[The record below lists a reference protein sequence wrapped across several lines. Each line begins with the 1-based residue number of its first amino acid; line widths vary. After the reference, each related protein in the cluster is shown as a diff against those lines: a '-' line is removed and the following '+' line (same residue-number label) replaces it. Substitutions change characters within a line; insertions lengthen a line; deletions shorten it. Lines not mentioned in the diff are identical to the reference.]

1 MGAELGRETVEMVSA
16 MPTVLEVLREHLL
29 GDEVADKL
37 EQWLAASTAV
47 LQAKAAVAE
56 QCKPIL
62 RSPSDAQI
70 EVEESQRKIP
80 ILEALRTPSPGYELL
95 LMAGGW
101 NQLVARGMAKLAK
114 RHGGRVAAESQWERR
129 VFDAI
134 RFLARRPRQHRAIL
148 RRAKLLLE
156 AYEKTSLIESL
167 FAKAKLNELEFVHL
181 LKMAIAGNDID
192 RQHLTDIAAAVDPF
206 VAIRRGPKITAASAA
221 HEFLF
226 REALRLHLKRRPY
239 MGRSRAAPYTD
250 PRTEATR
257 LEFGLATF
265 DSRSARRRVKPRHK
279 HKTGH
284 VIELARR

>member
-1 MGAELGRETVEMVSA
+1 MGAKLGRETVEMVSA

-37 EQWLAASTAV
+37 EQWLAASTAI

-62 RSPSDAQI
+62 RSPSVAQI

-80 ILEALRTPSPGYELL
+80 ILEAFRAPSPGYEPL
-95 LMAGGW
+95 LMAAGW
-101 NQLVARGMAKLAK
+101 NQFVARGMAKLAK
-114 RHGGRVAAESQWERR
+114 RHGRRVAAESQWERR
-129 VFDAI
+129 VAEAI

-167 FAKAKLNELEFVHL
+167 FDKAKLNEVEFIHL
-181 LKMAIAGNDID
+181 LNVTIAGNDTD
-192 RQHLTDIAAAVDPF
+192 RKRLIDIAGEVAPF
-206 VAIRRGPKITAASAA
+206 VAIRRGPKIMAASAA

-226 REALRLHLKRRPY
+226 REELGLHLKRRPY
-239 MGRSRAAPYTD
+239 LGRGRAGRYID
-250 PRTEATR
+250 PRSEATR

-265 DSRSARRRVKPRHK
+265 DSRSARRRVKSRHK
-279 HKTGH
+279 HETG
-284 VIELARR
+284 LSD